1 MSKSNQTFLIARTLS
16 DVFYH
21 LKNVNELQIRGGGTG
36 KFPFAEKVLAISS
49 IPELSTI
56 EKKERFIEFGSA
68 VTLSRILDVGRTN
81 MSPVLYDAIKTIA
94 SESVRNIATIGGN
107 ICSGS
112 EENGTQKSTLWGPL
126 LALGAVLEFRKK
138 PNDSKMIPFSQFKKV
153 PEGYL
158 LTKVRVPQNESEVA
172 IFKRVGPSRRITEDS
187 ASFVFLADMEND
199 SIASIKIILA
209 GSIVFHPVE
218 IENQILYTKLPLTRD
233 FIEKK
238 VAEAESAY
246 DIKFSGQKSKRLL
259 KAQFLNMLRY
269 SFEQLM

>member
-21 LKNVNELQIRGGGTG
+21 LKNVNGLQIRGGGTG

-107 ICSGS
+107 ICSGC

-126 LALGAVLEFRKK
+126 LALGAV
-138 PNDSKMIPFSQFKKV
+138 V
-153 PEGYL
+153 AL
-158 LTKVRVPQNESEVA
+158 LT
-172 IFKRVGPSRRITEDS
+172 
-187 ASFVFLADMEND
+187 
-199 SIASIKIILA
+199 
-209 GSIVFHPVE
+209 
-218 IENQILYTKLPLTRD
+218 
-233 FIEKK
+233 
-238 VAEAESAY
+238 
-246 DIKFSGQKSKRLL
+246 
-259 KAQFLNMLRY
+259 
-269 SFEQLM
+269 

>member
-21 LKNVNELQIRGGGTG
+21 LKNVNGLQIRGGGTG

-107 ICSGS
+107 ICSGC

-209 GSIVFHPVE
+209 GPIVFHPVE

-246 DIKFSGQKSKRLL
+246 DMKFSGQNSKRLL

>member
-1 MSKSNQTFLIARTLS
+1 
-16 DVFYH
+16 
-21 LKNVNELQIRGGGTG
+21 
-36 KFPFAEKVLAISS
+36 
-49 IPELSTI
+49 
-56 EKKERFIEFGSA
+56 
-68 VTLSRILDVGRTN
+68 
-81 MSPVLYDAIKTIA
+81 
-94 SESVRNIATIGGN
+94 
-107 ICSGS
+107 
-112 EENGTQKSTLWGPL
+112 
-126 LALGAVLEFRKK
+126 
-138 PNDSKMIPFSQFKKV
+138 KMIPFSQFKKV

-246 DIKFSGQKSKRLL
+246 DMKFSGQKSKRLL